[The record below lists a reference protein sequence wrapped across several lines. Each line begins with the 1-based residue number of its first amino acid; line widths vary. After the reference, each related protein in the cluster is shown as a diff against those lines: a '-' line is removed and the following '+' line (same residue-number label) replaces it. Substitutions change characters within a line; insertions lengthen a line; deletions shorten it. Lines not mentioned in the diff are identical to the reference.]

1 MTITINRKR
10 RRVANLAG
18 IGVLFAALALSPMG
32 AEATTSAGM
41 PWSSGMN
48 QLTQEAKGGIAFAF
62 ILMGCVG
69 GFAEY
74 MNNGQLSM
82 LLMLLARAGIVIG
95 ALGGIVMLAS
105 LFGMTAALV

>member
-1 MTITINRKR
+1 MNRTKPLL
-10 RRVANLAG
+10 RVARFAG
-18 IGVLFAALALSPMG
+18 LGAIAAAVLLMPAVVQ
-32 AEATTSAGM
+32 ATQSAGM
-41 PWSSGMN
+41 PWSPGMN
-48 QLTQEAKGGIAFAF
+48 QLSTEAKGGLAFAF

-95 ALGGIVMLAS
+95 AVGGIVFFAS
-105 LFGMTAALV
+105 MFGMTAALV

>member
-1 MTITINRKR
+1 MKNP
-10 RRVANLAG
+10 ANLKR
-18 IGVLFAALALSPMG
+18 IGRFAVLGALIGAALLSPLG

-48 QLTQEAKGGIAFAF
+48 QLSTEAKGGLAFAF

-95 ALGGIVMLAS
+95 AIGGIVMLAS
-105 LFGMTAALV
+105 MFGMTAAVV